1 MSDPFHDRFSGI
13 ARLYGAD
20 ALERFRQATVMV
32 VGIGGVGSWTAES
45 LARSGVGHLVLVD
58 PDDLCITNTNR
69 QIHAEEGSYGQPK
82 TRAMAARLRI
92 IHPGIRITEHQVFLS
107 ERNAAE
113 LIGAGVDAVVDAID
127 AVRAKCHLLSTCV
140 RAKIPVV
147 TSGAAGGRLDPTR
160 IRVADLAHTSKD
172 TLLASV
178 RKRLRAEHG
187 FPKAPERGPVTPFG
201 IEAVYSEE
209 SPTYPTC
216 DGGTS
221 HERPNDLPGGIKCD
235 AGYGSITHITASFG
249 LVAAGRI
256 LDGVALSKAP

>member
-1 MSDPFHDRFSGI
+1 MTHGFHDRFSGI
-13 ARLYGAD
+13 ARLYGD
-20 ALERFRQATVMV
+20 SGLERFRQASVMV

-45 LARSGVGHLVLVD
+45 LARSGIGHLILVD

-69 QIHAEEGSYGQPK
+69 QIHAMDDQVGRPK
-82 TRAMAARLRI
+82 TSAMAERLRA
-92 IHPGIRITEHQVFLS
+92 IHPEIRITEHQAFLTEKNAMELVQS
-107 ERNAAE
+107 E
-113 LIGAGVDAVVDAID
+113 VDAVVDAID
-127 AVRAKCHLLSTCV
+127 AVRAKCELIVASRKTGTPL
-140 RAKIPVV
+140 VV
-147 TSGAAGGRLDPTR
+147 SGAAGGRLDPTR

-178 RKRLRAEHG
+178 RKRLRNEHG
-187 FPKAPERGPVTPFG
+187 FAKAPERGTVPPFG

-221 HERPNDLPGGIKCD
+221 NQRPEDLPGGIKCD
-235 AGYGSITHITASFG
+235 AGYGSITHVTATFG

-256 LDGVALSKAP
+256 LNALV